1 MLIRFIFRVNHIFT
15 AIQHVAVAQNW
26 HIPGS
31 NATEKNTT
39 DLKAIPPRRGTD
51 SLVDL
56 ALVGHV
62 KQVPAEGNQ
71 KDQGNKHP
79 CGKRAHDKYQN

>member
-1 MLIRFIFRVNHIFT
+1 MFRFIFRGVT
-15 AIQHVAVAQNW
+15 AWYVPVLSYGKEHDRLEGDTAQTGN
-26 HIPGS
+26 
-31 NATEKNTT
+31 
-39 DLKAIPPRRGTD
+39 D